1 MQTKG
6 HWGQTNPTTQ
16 HDLTVGM
23 DLSPQKRQQDIN
35 LSLINQMSVASSLET
50 PLPVPACVR
59 VCVCNSNRTG
69 SKTGYT
75 HSGVCTMVTYSLIS
89 PYSRQT
95 GQKWVTYDL

>member
-35 LSLINQMSVASSLET
+35 LSLINQISVASSLET
-50 PLPVPACVR
+50 PPPVHAC
-59 VCVCNSNRTG
+59 VCVCATQREL
-69 SKTGYT
+69 
-75 HSGVCTMVTYSLIS
+75 GVKHGICTAECA
-89 PYSRQT
+89 
-95 GQKWVTYDL
+95 